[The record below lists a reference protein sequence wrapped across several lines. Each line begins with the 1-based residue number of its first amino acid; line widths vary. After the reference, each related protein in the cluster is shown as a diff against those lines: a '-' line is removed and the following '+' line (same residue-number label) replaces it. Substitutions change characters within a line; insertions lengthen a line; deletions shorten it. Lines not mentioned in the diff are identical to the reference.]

1 MTLYILTLRL
11 RMPIRSKY
19 PTPYAFPMGV
29 SMAASGRNAAVAGR
43 GNWWIGAC
51 HRHLQLRLD
60 EGEFGLLALNPQT
73 LGQTVQTPDV
83 VQVTFRRNQYP
94 IEAKVGAI
102 HLFRF
107 VNMPL
112 CQ

>member
-1 MTLYILTLRL
+1 
-11 RMPIRSKY
+11 
-19 PTPYAFPMGV
+19 
-29 SMAASGRNAAVAGR
+29 MAASGFNAAVAGR
-43 GNWWIGAC
+43 GNWLIGAC
-51 HRHLQLRLD
+51 HRQFQLRLD
-60 EGEFGLLALNPQT
+60 EGEFGLLALGPQA
-73 LGQTVQTPDV
+73 LGQTMQTPDV

-94 IEAKVGAI
+94 IEAQVGAI

>member
-1 MTLYILTLRL
+1 
-11 RMPIRSKY
+11 
-19 PTPYAFPMGV
+19 
-29 SMAASGRNAAVAGR
+29 MAASGFNPAVAGR
-43 GNWWIGAC
+43 GNRLIGAC
-51 HRHLQLRLD
+51 HRQFQLRLD
-60 EGEFGLLALNPQT
+60 EGEFGLIALDPQT

-83 VQVTFRRNQYP
+83 VQVTFRRNQYT
-94 IEAKVGAI
+94 IDAQVGAI

>member
-1 MTLYILTLRL
+1 
-11 RMPIRSKY
+11 
-19 PTPYAFPMGV
+19 
-29 SMAASGRNAAVAGR
+29 MAARGRNATVAGR

-51 HRHLQLRLD
+51 HRQLQLRLD
-60 EGEFGLLALNPQT
+60 EDEFGLLALNPQT
-73 LGQTVQTPDV
+73 FSQTVQTPYV

-94 IEAKVGAI
+94 IEAQVGTL
-102 HLFRF
+102 HMFRL